1 MKMYSFKVD
10 EEGKEIL
17 VKSIEAQLKILQTQ
31 ILRGDE
37 SIETI
42 NLYEKV
48 SQLLRGILY
57 TKTLKKEGTGPS
69 QELPNWLLRWTF
81 SLNKLLTDGLNG
93 TRSSVNNEEVI
104 ASGLSVSSGA
114 TNELVNIVTVI
125 STEFTSSLKRL

>member
-69 QELPNWLLRWTF
+69 QELPN
-81 SLNKLLTDGLNG
+81 
-93 TRSSVNNEEVI
+93 
-104 ASGLSVSSGA
+104 
-114 TNELVNIVTVI
+114 
-125 STEFTSSLKRL
+125 

>member
-17 VKSIEAQLKILQTQ
+17 VRSIEAQLKILQNQ
-31 ILRGDE
+31 ILKGDE

-57 TKTLKKEGTGPS
+57 TKTLKKEGPSPS
-69 QELPNWLLRWTF
+69 QELPN
-81 SLNKLLTDGLNG
+81 
-93 TRSSVNNEEVI
+93 
-104 ASGLSVSSGA
+104 
-114 TNELVNIVTVI
+114 
-125 STEFTSSLKRL
+125 

>member
-1 MKMYSFKVD
+1 MDMYSFKVD

-17 VKSIEAQLKILQTQ
+17 VRSIEAQLKILQNQ

-57 TKTLKKEGTGPS
+57 TKTLKKEGLNPS
-69 QELPNWLLRWTF
+69 QELPN
-81 SLNKLLTDGLNG
+81 
-93 TRSSVNNEEVI
+93 
-104 ASGLSVSSGA
+104 
-114 TNELVNIVTVI
+114 
-125 STEFTSSLKRL
+125 